1 MAQSGL
7 YVLEYGAKGSARLKR
22 TDKPTPASPAS
33 PASPAPP
40 ASPVSSAAP
49 APDGA
54 EAASEGRNVRQKT
67 THESETK
74 PDKPRRSLASQMDC
88 SGFDNAFPAISRVL
102 ADGGGL
108 HIGKGCCEHKVY
120 WAFLLNCEEDTV
132 AWLTSPVDGD
142 IDESFR
148 NLERQAMTQ
157 NGGICTLK
165 TYTFSFT
172 AEFPKLAKYISGW
185 GEDGRRRCWIEF
197 GNQGPEY
204 PLVCIFRGVKG
215 GHEEI
220 LGSQITQT
228 EDNCM
233 HLALWAADQGII
245 TAGPS

>member
-1 MAQSGL
+1 MIMAQSGF

-74 PDKPRRSLASQMDC
+74 PDKPRRSLVDC

-172 AEFPKLAKYISGW
+172 EEFPKLAKYISGW

-228 EDNCM
+228 EDNCL